1 MSHYALFIITSMG
14 ILKGSFKSIEWLK
27 ENKKERERDKEYIKE
42 LEEEII
48 RLRREMRICGV
59 YSDKSNIEIF
69 NKK

>member
-1 MSHYALFIITSMG
+1 MSHYALFIMTSMG
-14 ILKGSFKSIEWLK
+14 ILKSGFLSIEWLK

-48 RLRREMRICGV
+48 RLKREMRICGV